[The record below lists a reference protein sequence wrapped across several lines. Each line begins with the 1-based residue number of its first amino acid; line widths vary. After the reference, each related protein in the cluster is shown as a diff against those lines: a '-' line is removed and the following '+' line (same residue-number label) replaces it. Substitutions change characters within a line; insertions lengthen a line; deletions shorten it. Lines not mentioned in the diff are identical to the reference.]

1 MFEFLFRIELYI
13 LVLMLDPNEKLS
25 QKTKIVLLEIRLG
38 MVKIIFMVLMF
49 HMVEVFKAKLLKA
62 KFVKRAILYLL
73 VNWILFYFKAEN

>member
-38 MVKIIFMVLMF
+38 MVKISFMVLVF
-49 HMVEVFKAKLLKA
+49 HMVEVFKAKPLEA
-62 KFVKRAILYLL
+62 KFVKRAI
-73 VNWILFYFKAEN
+73 

>member
-1 MFEFLFRIELYI
+1 
-13 LVLMLDPNEKLS
+13 MLDPNEKLS